1 MLFSNVFQDFVER
14 PIFNLLELIYAL
26 VPGHDLGISIILFT
40 LVIRLALWPL
50 LRKQLH
56 HTKAMRKLQPEL
68 KRIKKDASGDRQKEA
83 RMQMELYKEHGVKPF
98 STIGTLLIQIP
109 IFIAL
114 YQSVLK
120 LINNPDTLQTFSYES
135 IRDLAWIQHLA
146 VYASDFEHT
155 LFGIV
160 DLSNKAFSSSGMYF
174 PALVLAVLASAVQF
188 YQSKML
194 LPDAKDS
201 RKLSVILKEAG
212 QGKQADQSEVATAV
226 SRGMVY
232 VIPFFTFIFA
242 IFIPAAL
249 TLYLVTSAAVG
260 YMQQKYILGKD
271 QEEMQEV
278 ADAPLIKKSKKDK
291 KAETVSADGI
301 TSTLVEAPKK
311 KAKPAPKKPAK
322 KKPAAKRKKK
332 K

>member
-1 MLFSNVFQDFVER
+1 MFSNVFQTFIEQ

-26 VPGHDLGISIILFT
+26 IPGHDLGVAIILFT
-40 LVIRLALWPL
+40 VIIRLALWPL

-68 KRIKKDASGDRQKEA
+68 KRIKKSANGDRQKEA
-83 RMQMELYKEHGVKPF
+83 RLQMELYKEHGVKPF
-98 STIGTLLIQIP
+98 STIGTLIIQIP

-120 LINNPDTLQTFSYES
+120 LIRDPSVLQSFSYES
-135 IRDLAWIQHLA
+135 IRDLSWIQHLA
-146 VYASDFEHT
+146 AYASDFEHT

-160 DLSNKAFSSSGMYF
+160 DLSQKAFSNSGVYI
-174 PALVLAVLASAVQF
+174 PALIVAIAASLMQF

-194 LPDAKDS
+194 LPDTKDA

-212 QGKQADQSEVATAV
+212 QGKQADQSEVSAAI

-232 VIPFFTFIFA
+232 IIPFFTFVFA
-242 IFIPAAL
+242 VSIPAAL
-249 TLYLVTSAAVG
+249 TLYLLTSSVVG
-260 YMQQKYILGKD
+260 YFQQRYILSKD

-278 ADAPLIKKSKKDK
+278 ADEATIVKS
-291 KAETVSADGI
+291 EVVS
-301 TSTLVEAPKK
+301 EK
-311 KAKPAPKKPAK
+311 KAKPVAVAKKPKAK